1 MKKTKNK
8 KNKTLLIIAIILLSF
23 LILFS
28 FYYFGK
34 SFKNWYLDKH
44 NPAVKQL
51 QQQKERGED
60 GLNDGEPKRIKES
73 GKDKG
78 SATTDGNSEGEK
90 NASPQ
95 ENKQE
100 PKNLDAKN
108 APYHNEQFR
117 IPEEEYDQKN

>member
-8 KNKTLLIIAIILLSF
+8 KNKTLLIITIILLSF
-23 LILFS
+23 LALFS

-34 SFKNWYLDKH
+34 TFKNWYLDKYD
-44 NPAVKQL
+44 PAAKQL

-60 GLNDGEPKRIKES
+60 GLNDGEPKRIKKSE
-73 GKDKG
+73 KDKD
-78 SATTDGNSEGEK
+78 STTTAGDNEEIKSM
-90 NASPQ
+90 PQQ